1 MAEIVAD
8 TGTFTFC
15 QDAPLSVW
23 TITHNLGKF
32 PSVTVVDSGNSTVI
46 GDVDY
51 TNSNILTVTFASAF
65 SGCAYLN

>member
-1 MAEIVAD
+1 M
-8 TGTFTFC
+8 
-15 QDAPLSVW
+15 
-23 TITHNLGKF
+23 F

-46 GDVDY
+46 GNVEY